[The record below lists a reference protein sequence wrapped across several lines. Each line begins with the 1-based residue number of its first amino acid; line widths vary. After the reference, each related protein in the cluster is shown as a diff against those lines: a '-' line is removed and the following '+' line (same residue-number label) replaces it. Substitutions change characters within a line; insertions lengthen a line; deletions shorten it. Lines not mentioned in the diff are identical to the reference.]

1 MHETLGV
8 SRRPTVAP
16 MRKIQVGHK
25 VASRSWPDL
34 PPGEDPFRQLVESV
48 REYAIY
54 LLDRDGHI
62 RSWNAGAEA
71 MQGYR
76 AAEITGQPFT
86 VLHTTGDVERGGPQA
101 LLETAAEHGRSETE
115 GWRVRRDGSRFW
127 AHTLVTALLDH
138 DGEIYAFAV
147 ITRDLTDTKRQEDEL
162 RRSQDRSRRYWTA
175 AISDALTGAFNRRYL
190 LNHLRGAIERGDA
203 PRASLLL
210 FDVDHFK
217 AINDS
222 HGHDA
227 GDVALK
233 HVAEVARQISR
244 ESDMLVRLG
253 GDEFVLYL
261 PGVSGAGAHVI
272 AQRLRETVAHSTPP
286 GVRGVT
292 ISIGVAERRK
302 DDTVESWLRAADTA
316 LYAAKQG
323 GRNRVA

>member
-1 MHETLGV
+1 
-8 SRRPTVAP
+8 
-16 MRKIQVGHK
+16 MRKIQVSHR
-25 VASRSWPDL
+25 ASPRSWPDL

-62 RSWNAGAEA
+62 RSWNSGAEHA
-71 MQGYR
+71 MGYR
-76 AAEITGQPFT
+76 ATEIASQPYS
-86 VLHTTGDVERGGPQA
+86 VLHTLADIERGAPQA
-101 LLETAAEHGRSETE
+101 LLQAAAEHGRAENE
-115 GWRVRRDGSRFW
+115 GWRVRRDGSRMW
-127 AHTLVTALLDH
+127 AHSLVTALLDH
-138 DGEIYAFAV
+138 DGEVYAFAV
-147 ITRDLTDTKRQEDEL
+147 IMRDLTENKRQEEEL

-175 AISDALTGAFNRRYL
+175 AISDALTGAFNRRYM
-190 LNHLRGAIERGDA
+190 LNHLRNALERGDL

-210 FDVDHFK
+210 FDLDHFK

-233 HVAEVARQISR
+233 RVADVARQISR
-244 ESDMLVRLG
+244 ESDMLFRLG

-261 PGVSGAGAHVI
+261 PGVSAAGAHVI
-272 AQRLRETVAHSTPP
+272 AQRLREAVAHSAPP
-286 GVRGVT
+286 GARTVT

-302 DDTVESWLRAADTA
+302 EDTIETWLRAADIA
-316 LYAAKQG
+316 LYSAKQG

>member
-1 MHETLGV
+1 
-8 SRRPTVAP
+8 

-25 VASRSWPDL
+25 AFHRAWPDL

-62 RSWNAGAEA
+62 RSWNIGAEL

-76 AAEITGQPFT
+76 AAEIVGQPFS
-86 VLHTTGDVERGGPQA
+86 VLHTLNDLERGGPQA
-101 LLETAAEHGRSETE
+101 LLDTAAEHGRAEVE

-127 AHTLVTALLDH
+127 AHTLVTTLLDH
-138 DGEIYAFAV
+138 DGELYAFAV
-147 ITRDLTDTKRQEDEL
+147 FTRDLTESRRQEEEL
-162 RRSQDRSRRYWTA
+162 RRSQDRSRRYWNA
-175 AISDALTGAFNRRYL
+175 AISDPLTGAFNRRYM
-190 LNHLRGAIERGDA
+190 LNHLRGALERNDT
-203 PRASLLL
+203 PRAALLL

-227 GDVALK
+227 GDVALTRI
-233 HVAEVARQISR
+233 ADIARQISR
-244 ESDMLVRLG
+244 ESDMLFRLG

-261 PGVSGAGAHVI
+261 PGVSLAGAHVI
-272 AQRLRETVAHSTPP
+272 AQRLREAVAHSAPP
-286 GVRGVT
+286 GGRPVT
-292 ISIGVAERRK
+292 VSIGVAERRK
-302 DDTVESWLRAADTA
+302 DDSVESWLRAADTA

>member
-1 MHETLGV
+1 
-8 SRRPTVAP
+8 
-16 MRKIQVGHK
+16 MRKTQVGHK
-25 VASRSWPDL
+25 AFHRSWPGL
-34 PPGEDPFRQLVESV
+34 PPGEDPFRQLVDSV

-62 RSWNAGAEA
+62 RSWNLGAEL

-76 AAEITGQPFT
+76 AAEIIGQPFS
-86 VLHTTGDVERGGPQA
+86 VLHTLNDLERGGPQE
-101 LLETAAEHGRSETE
+101 LLQTSAEHGRAETE

-127 AHTLVTALLDH
+127 AHTLVTTLLDR
-138 DGEIYAFAV
+138 DGELYAFAV
-147 ITRDLTDTKRQEDEL
+147 ITRDLTESKRQEEEL

-175 AISDALTGAFNRRYL
+175 AISDPLTGAFNRRYM
-190 LNHLRGAIERGDA
+190 LNHLRGALERNDA

-227 GDVALK
+227 GDIALK
-233 HVAEVARQISR
+233 RIADIARQISR
-244 ESDMLVRLG
+244 ESDMLFRLG

-261 PGVSGAGAHVI
+261 PGVSLAGARVI
-272 AQRLRETVAHSTPP
+272 AQRLREAVAHSAPP
-286 GVRGVT
+286 GGRAVT

-302 DDTVESWLRAADTA
+302 EDSVENWLRVADTA

>member
-1 MHETLGV
+1 MRKTLVGHRGV
-8 SRRPTVAP
+8 S
-16 MRKIQVGHK
+16 
-25 VASRSWPDL
+25 SRGWPDL

-54 LLDRDGHI
+54 VLDRDGHV
-62 RSWNAGAEA
+62 RTWNTGAEL

-76 AAEITGQPFT
+76 PAEITGQPFT
-86 VLHTTGDVERGGPQA
+86 VLHALGDIERGGPQA
-101 LLETAAEHGRSETE
+101 LLHTAAEHGRAESE

-138 DGEIYAFAV
+138 DGELYAFAV
-147 ITRDLTDTKRQEDEL
+147 ITRDLTENKRQEEEL

-175 AISDALTGAFNRRYL
+175 AISDPLTGAFNRRYM
-190 LNHLRGAIERGDA
+190 LNHLRGAIERGDT
-203 PRASLLL
+203 PRAALLL

-217 AINDS
+217 AVNDS

-227 GDVALK
+227 GDIALK
-233 HVAEVARQISR
+233 RVAEVARQISR
-244 ESDMLVRLG
+244 ESDMLFRLG

-272 AQRLRETVAHSTPP
+272 AQRLREAVAHSAPP
-286 GVRGVT
+286 GGRGVT

-302 DDTVESWLRAADTA
+302 DDTVETWLRAADTA